1 MATVRI
7 NIGIKHEMRSLICNA
22 YDRRIQ
28 RIRDSIDGQAL
39 AEEFYIY
46 STTEEYRK
54 LAEKLNA
61 DPSGPWIPMSKTLF
75 INVYAPYKKGSL
87 YIHVMLKQPLA
98 LPMRDKNIGC
108 TLDVYLPEDAPS
120 YKMLQDTLLEICDVE
135 AEKEAVIKELVTDK
149 NSVLNK
155 CRTVNKLL
163 KIWPTA
169 IEYLPDDVIEKLRA

>member
-7 NIGIKHEMRSLICNA
+7 NSGIKTQMRLLICNA

-28 RIRDSIDGQAL
+28 QIRDSIDGQAL
-39 AEEFYIY
+39 AEEFYIH

-61 DPSGPWIPMSKTLF
+61 DPSGPWIPLSTTLF
-75 INVYAPYKKGSL
+75 INVHTPSKKDTL

-98 LPMRDKNIGC
+98 LPVRDKNIGG
-108 TLDVYLPEDAPS
+108 TLDVYLPEEAPS
-120 YKMLQDTLLEICDVE
+120 YKVLQDALLEICDVE
-135 AEKEAVIKELVTDK
+135 AEKEAVIKELVTDG

-163 KIWPTA
+163 KVWPTA
-169 IEYLPDDVIEKLRA
+169 IEYLPDEVIKELKA

>member
-7 NIGIKHEMRSLICNA
+7 NIGIKQQMRVLICEA
-22 YDRRIQ
+22 YDHRIQ
-28 RIRDSIDGQAL
+28 QIRNSIDGQAL

-75 INVYAPYKKGSL
+75 INIYTPYKKGSL

-98 LPMRDKNIGC
+98 LPMRDKNIGG
-108 TLDVYLPEDAPS
+108 TLDVYLPENAPS
-120 YKMLQDTLLEICDVE
+120 YKMLQDALLEICDVE